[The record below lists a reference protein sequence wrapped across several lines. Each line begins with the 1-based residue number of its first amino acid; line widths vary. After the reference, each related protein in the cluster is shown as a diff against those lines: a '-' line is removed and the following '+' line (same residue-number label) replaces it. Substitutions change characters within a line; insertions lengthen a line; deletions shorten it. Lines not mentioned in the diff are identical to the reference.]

1 MTAKTGE
8 VVATKAVATVE
19 KQTGFSKSQIALI
32 KKTVAVGA
40 TDDEL
45 MMFVHIAKKAGL
57 DPFLKEV
64 WYYKDKKGNSIIFVG
79 RDGFLRVAHSSG
91 EFRGIKSGAVH
102 EKDEFEVD
110 VANNAVKHIIKNP
123 AERGKLIAAWATVY
137 RKDCEPK
144 TVFVDNATYNKGW
157 NTWSTHP
164 DAMLQK
170 VAENIA
176 LKSMFGLTGV
186 YSEEER
192 DSILPPADK
201 PAQIEAPTK
210 PVVDTMAEIDSALA
224 SIGCTTKGKKL
235 EVLNTRL
242 GMTIADPNAI
252 PEEMQAFVLAEVL
265 RFKADNP
272 DYNVKVKKGAQ

>member
-1 MTAKTGE
+1 MTKTSE
-8 VVATKAVATVE
+8 VTKAVTTVE
-19 KQTGFSKSQIALI
+19 KQTGFTKSQIALI
-32 KKTVAVGA
+32 KKTVAIGA
-40 TDDEL
+40 TDEEL
-45 MMFVHIAKKAGL
+45 MMFAHIAKKAGL

-79 RDGFLRVAHSSG
+79 RDGFLKVAHKSG

-110 VANNAVKHIIKNP
+110 MANNAVKHIIKNP
-123 AERGKLIAAWATVY
+123 IDRGKLIAAWATVY

-157 NTWSTHP
+157 NTWQTHP

-192 DSILPPADK
+192 DSILEQPPVPVAL
-201 PAQIEAPTK
+201 PT
-210 PVVDTMAEIDSALA
+210 PVVPVIDTMAEIDTALA

-242 GMTIADPNAI
+242 GMTIDDPNRI
-252 PEEMQAFVLAEVL
+252 PDEMQAFVLAEVL

-272 DYNVKVKKGAQ
+272 EYNVKAKKGME

>member
-1 MTAKTGE
+1 MTAKAGE
-8 VVATKAVATVE
+8 VTATKAVTTVE
-19 KQTGFSKSQIALI
+19 KQTGFTRAQIALI

-64 WYYKDKKGNSIIFVG
+64 WFYKDTKGNTIMFAG

-123 AERGKLIAAWATVY
+123 VDRGKLVAAWATCY

-157 NTWSTHP
+157 NAWKTHP

-176 LKSMFGLTGV
+176 LKEMFGLTGM
-186 YSEEER
+186 YSEEEK
-192 DSILPPADK
+192 DSIAPEEK
-201 PAQIEAPTK
+201 PKAIEAP
-210 PVVDTMAEIDSALA
+210 VAQQIDTMAEITAAFA

-242 GMTIADPNAI
+242 GMTIDDPNAI
-252 PEEMQAFVLAEVL
+252 PEEMQSFVLAEVL
-265 RFKADNP
+265 RFKANNP
-272 DYNVKVKKGAQ
+272 DYNVKEKKGAE